1 MKRKKSKFFILIFSA
16 VLISM
21 LSLQNVY
28 ASNDYS
34 FSVGTKY
41 SNNTDDDSSDEATI
55 VYNNLY
61 DMGYKSKL
69 LTIPTYSTLTAKN
82 SDSTKYLLE
91 SDILYFLGHAS
102 STTIS
107 WNYLGKGGEYA
118 VAIRNDNSNVSD
130 KNWTYVG
137 MGNYNMSKV
146 DLGVFMGCSTAS
158 NSNNNLPKYAYS
170 QSATT
175 TIGWTKDIPQA
186 DTSLWTRRF
195 YGQLKNGDTVQK
207 ALDYANS
214 FTYSNSAIKNTRL
227 YGNEK
232 LIIKFSIIAGINLP
246 EKTEKLSS
254 YTVNQK
260 LDIAGLDSIAK
271 QRSIGEIIRTN
282 VNENFNIDD
291 FIVETAENDS
301 GIIYDYY
308 YTVNG
313 IKTNIGYTV
322 FIDSKETKIMNI
334 VDNMN
339 NIPLKKDV
347 NKIYLDPQNLSENR
361 LQIMRD
367 KATAVNDD
375 SLISKKII
383 DEYKYYD
390 IKNNKLY
397 YNIVVESIDM
407 IPQTKSI
414 EYYQEE
420 I

>member
-16 VLISM
+16 VLISI

-170 QSATT
+170 QGATT